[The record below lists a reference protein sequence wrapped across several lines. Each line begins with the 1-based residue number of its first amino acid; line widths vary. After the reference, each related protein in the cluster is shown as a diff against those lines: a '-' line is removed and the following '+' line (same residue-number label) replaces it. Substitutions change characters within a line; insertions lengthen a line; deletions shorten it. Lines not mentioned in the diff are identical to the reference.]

1 MSHFVGDVRPVT
13 KTTTLVGTRQGRVAV
28 SLLIVIRYD
37 ICLGLAS
44 DSLISEAPMQI
55 GVESSRAVENKR
67 IFIVDEDEIFR
78 AALQFMLHDENEAH
92 EVASLSD
99 AMTKAETAK
108 PDLILLSRAI
118 VETQGIPILKDITG
132 KIPGVKIIVVADSA
146 QDELARSTL
155 REGAHALISKP
166 LKIESVRDKVDQMLG
181 RKTAFAVQFSVL
193 G

>member
-1 MSHFVGDVRPVT
+1 
-13 KTTTLVGTRQGRVAV
+13 
-28 SLLIVIRYD
+28 
-37 ICLGLAS
+37 
-44 DSLISEAPMQI
+44 MQI

-67 IFIVDEDEIFR
+67 IFVVDEDEIFR

-92 EVASLSD
+92 EVASLD
-99 AMTKAETAK
+99 EALTKAKTSA

-118 VETQGIPILKDITG
+118 VETKGIPILKDITD
-132 KIPGVKIIVVADSA
+132 KIDGVKIIVVADS
-146 QDELARSTL
+146 QSDDLARSCL
-155 REGAHALISKP
+155 RAGAHAMISKP

>member
-1 MSHFVGDVRPVT
+1 
-13 KTTTLVGTRQGRVAV
+13 
-28 SLLIVIRYD
+28 
-37 ICLGLAS
+37 
-44 DSLISEAPMQI
+44 MQI

-92 EVASLSD
+92 EVPSLSD

-118 VETQGIPILKDITG
+118 VESKGLPILKDITG

-146 QDELARSTL
+146 QDDLARSTL